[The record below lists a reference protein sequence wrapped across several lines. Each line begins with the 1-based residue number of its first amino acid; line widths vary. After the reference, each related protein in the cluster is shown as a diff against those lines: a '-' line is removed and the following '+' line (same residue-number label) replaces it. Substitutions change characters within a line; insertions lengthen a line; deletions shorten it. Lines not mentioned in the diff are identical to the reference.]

1 MVSYNRDIIDFV
13 GTPPFLRF
21 VLLVAMATKH
31 FHKVQTCV
39 SFKNIFFRILG
50 RPRSILARV
59 RNRLKG
65 DRKAKLDDIGGI
77 GHLLTFFFC
86 KKQFSFGS
94 PQFGPK
100 KCLTLKKKKKKNAP
114 S

>member
-21 VLLVAMATKH
+21 VLLVAMATMH
-31 FHKVQTCV
+31 FHKVQTCL

-59 RNRLKG
+59 RNCPKG
-65 DRKAKLDDIGGI
+65 DRKAKLDDIGSKGL
-77 GHLLTFFFC
+77 LLTFFC
-86 KKQFSFGS
+86 KKTTYFW
-94 PQFGPK
+94 
-100 KCLTLKKKKKKNAP
+100 
-114 S
+114 